1 MVDNSSEKTLML
13 SEMSTNC
20 RDIKTFSNIMLLVDK
35 WNAAENRLDESS
47 LRNQVYKKF
56 CLYGLRV

>member
-1 MVDNSSEKTLML
+1 MVDNSSEMTLML

-56 CLYGLRV
+56 CLFGLRV

>member
-1 MVDNSSEKTLML
+1 MVDNSSEMTLML

-20 RDIKTFSNIMLLVDK
+20 RDIKTFSNIMLLVDQ
-35 WNAAENRLDESS
+35 WNASENRFDESS

-56 CLYGLRV
+56 CLCGLRV

>member
-1 MVDNSSEKTLML
+1 MVDNSSEMTLML

>member
-1 MVDNSSEKTLML
+1 MVDNSSEMTLML

-35 WNAAENRLDESS
+35 WNAAENRLGESS